1 MNTILINR
9 TTGKT
14 HSSRGKWTLPN
25 GMVTADNG
33 ELMRQP
39 VSVRVEMGEYTYDT
53 YLSQG
58 PIGQITG
65 NTQMQGSPTQ
75 DPLDD
80 TMNDLFTDTA
90 GGIVGALLGVFLIRR
105 SEREGGHWKVA
116 NEIEH
121 IGN

>member
-1 MNTILINR
+1 MNTTLINR
-9 TTGKT
+9 TTGET

-39 VSVRVEMGEYTYDT
+39 VSVRVEMGEYTYDK

-58 PIGQITG
+58 PIGKITG

-75 DPLDD
+75 SPLDD
-80 TMNDLFTDTA
+80 TMNDFFTDTL
-90 GGIVGALLGVFLIRR
+90 GGIVGAIIGVLLIRR
-105 SEREGGHWKVA
+105 AEREGGHWKVA
-116 NEIEH
+116 DKIEKM
-121 IGN
+121 G